1 MAKVLRNIT
10 YILFSL
16 TKISLTK
23 RLSCLGL
30 PDFCF
35 EDRLEETNF
44 RTLFQLRTL
53 QISSII
59 VNYSIIFILYNLYE
73 HWNMVHIILYNLYG
87 KTLAVQ

>member
-44 RTLFQLRTL
+44 RTLFQLHTL

-59 VNYSIIFILYNLYE
+59 VNYSIILYCIIYMNIGIWSTLYY
-73 HWNMVHIILYNLYG
+73 IIYMAKL
-87 KTLAVQ
+87 